1 MDEFYSLFKDD
12 TLVVLKWLT
21 QQTAANVPG
30 NLPRVK
36 DLLDHPAFNI
46 SNPNSCYSLFGGFFQ
61 SPVTF
66 HAADGSGYEFLG
78 DAILK
83 VGLQSPLSFVQT
95 AANVLLFDPAPP
107 SLPFWILKPM
117 FTVKVSQLPAPLS
130 VHYCPC
136 QRYPICQSKLC
147 LAE

>member
-1 MDEFYSLFKDD
+1 MTPVPTSRLAAVPERQQALDEFYSLFRDD

-36 DLLDHPAFNI
+36 ALLDHPAFNI

-66 HAADGSGYEFLG
+66 HA
-78 DAILK
+78 
-83 VGLQSPLSFVQT
+83 
-95 AANVLLFDPAPP
+95 
-107 SLPFWILKPM
+107 
-117 FTVKVSQLPAPLS
+117 
-130 VHYCPC
+130 
-136 QRYPICQSKLC
+136 
-147 LAE
+147 